1 MTFYQLTS
9 EEWLTVLRQLKP
21 AEIAI
26 LYYLR
31 TLDPFAERQ
40 LDLKVI
46 DIATV
51 VGLSKGTVSKALR
64 SLHDKGFIDATSYVN
79 FRQQDNPEQQVHDRL
94 HQELGGP
101 VKVKTATGR
110 IDLLTDTELIE
121 VKHINDWESALGQ
134 VPAYSSFYPEH
145 QKQIYLFG
153 TADLL
158 KQIAIRLTCNDLG
171 VVVTTEEDG

>member
-1 MTFYQLTS
+1 MTFYQLTG

-21 AEIAI
+21 AEIAV

-31 TLDPFAERQ
+31 TLDPFAEGQ

-46 DIATV
+46 DIAAV
-51 VGLSKGTVSKALR
+51 ELSKGTVSKALR

-134 VPAYSSFYPEH
+134 VLAYSGFYPEH
-145 QKQIYLFG
+145 RKQIHLFG
-153 TADLL
+153 TADPL
-158 KQIAIRLTCNDLG
+158 KLIAIRSTCSDLG